1 MSSAI
6 SRVLYQ
12 SGMTGQLSVDS
23 DKTLL
28 GLMDDAENDFGASFN
43 NSVIKRA
50 LKALVHDD
58 LKLCNFE
65 RLATTTLET
74 IRVRFVADDKSDDD
88 DVNCAVTFF
97 SGLCAQVL
105 TKLIKSALPK
115 FKTKDTMT
123 NLLNRLD

>member
-1 MSSAI
+1 
-6 SRVLYQ
+6 
-12 SGMTGQLSVDS
+12 MTGQLSVDS

-28 GLMDDAENDFGASFN
+28 GLMDEAESEHGASFN

-65 RLATTTLET
+65 RMATITLEK
-74 IRVRFVADDKSDDD
+74 IQARFVSGDKSDTDD
-88 DVNCAVTFF
+88 GDINCAATFF

-115 FKTKDTMT
+115 FKTKDTLT
-123 NLLNRLD
+123 NLLSK